1 MFGRATNYPICEGE
15 EEEEE
20 EWDRREAWEVREGD
34 CSEVIK
40 NNVTATN
47 IFTAFSFS
55 RALC

>member
-1 MFGRATNYPICEGE
+1 MFGRATNCPICAGE
-15 EEEEE
+15 EEED
-20 EWDRREAWEVREGD
+20 WDRREAWEVREGD

-47 IFTAFSFS
+47 IFAAFS